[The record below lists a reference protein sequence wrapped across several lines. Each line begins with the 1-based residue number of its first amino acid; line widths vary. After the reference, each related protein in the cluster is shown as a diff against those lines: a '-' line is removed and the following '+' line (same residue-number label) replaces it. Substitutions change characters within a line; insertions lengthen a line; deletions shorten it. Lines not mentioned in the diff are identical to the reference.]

1 MKKFAILVTTGI
13 FICISLL
20 ISDRLMA
27 QGRSQQNEKSNGRKE
42 VGPPPWAPAHGY
54 RAKTRYT
61 YFSEQSF
68 YYDNSKGVYIYL
80 RGKNWEVSAKI
91 PHTFKNVNLSAAV
104 KVELDYDADDP
115 QKYNNDHKNKYKKG

>member
-42 VGPPPWAPAHGY
+42 VGPPPHG
-54 RAKTRYT
+54 RPLTDIGQRPDIPILANKVFTMIIAKVCTFTLEEKTGKYQPKFRIH
-61 YFSEQSF
+61 
-68 YYDNSKGVYIYL
+68 SKM
-80 RGKNWEVSAKI
+80 
-91 PHTFKNVNLSAAV
+91 
-104 KVELDYDADDP
+104 
-115 QKYNNDHKNKYKKG
+115 